1 MRSSVALALL
11 AVTAC
16 ATPHPDTSR
25 PTTESVRY
33 VGQTGTGNIRLSA
46 GDGATTAKVAF
57 TPEQVWAVLPA
68 IYDSLGVPVETVD
81 PTRHLIGN
89 LGFKA
94 HQKLGKTSLSK
105 YIDCGRTQGF
115 PSADTYDV
123 HMVVTTQVQ
132 PGDAGAST
140 LSTFLEAAARPLA
153 YSGEYVKCSSLGV
166 VESAINNAVRARL
179 AKR

>member
-1 MRSSVALALL
+1 MRASVALAFL

-16 ATPHPDTSR
+16 ATSHPDTSR
-25 PTTESVRY
+25 PATESVRY

-46 GDGATTAKVAF
+46 GDGAATAKVAF
-57 TPEQVWAVLPA
+57 APDQVWAVLPA

-81 PTRHLIGN
+81 PTRRLIGN

-115 PSADTYDV
+115 PSADSYDV
-123 HMVVTTQVQ
+123 HMVITTQVQ
-132 PGDAGAST
+132 PGDQGTST
-140 LSTFLEAAARPLA
+140 VSTFVEAAARPMA
-153 YSGEYVKCSSLGV
+153 YSGEYVKCSSLGLM
-166 VESAINNAVRARL
+166 ESAINNAVRARL
-179 AKR
+179 AKS